1 MDNPLVQLDP
11 GLFIWTILTFLV
23 LFGVLAKFAWKPLL
37 LYLEGREE
45 TIRKSLDDAEKAKE
59 ELERLTS
66 EGDAIVAKARSE
78 AQSIVTEGKNA
89 SQKIKEDTI
98 REAKEQASKLLKKA
112 KDDIR
117 TEKDK
122 AISEIKNE
130 VADLSISVAE
140 KLIRK
145 NLSAD
150 ENRAL
155 IDESLKEVK
164 QFDA

>member
-11 GLFIWTILTFLV
+11 GLFIWTILTFLM
-23 LFGVLAKFAWKPLL
+23 LFGILAKFAWKPLL
-37 LYLEGREE
+37 QYLEEREG

-78 AQSIVTEGKNA
+78 AQSIIAEGKNA
-89 SQKIKEDTI
+89 AQNIKDETI
-98 REAKEQASKLLKKA
+98 RDAKEQASKLLSKA
-112 KDDIR
+112 EENIR

-130 VADLSISVAE
+130 VAYLSISVAE

-145 NLSAD
+145 NLSAE
-150 ENRAL
+150 ENRTL

-164 QFDA
+164 QFNA